1 MQHFVLEQ
9 ALNYLIT
16 TGSINVD
23 ALSGKTVRFSLKDL
37 PLDVNF
43 ICTNERI
50 FVVSDLSRKSDVD
63 IKLKSNVFFSLFK
76 GEDLTE
82 LLRQDKI
89 VIHGDVKTAQL
100 LVDTLQQVDIDVEEI
115 LSQYTGDIVAH
126 ELGKIAKNV
135 KKVAL
140 QSNNQIDAIKNGITQ
155 LLINHQK
162 SETFKNKHR

>member
-16 TGSINVD
+16 TDSINID
-23 ALSGKTVRFSLKDL
+23 ALHGKTVRFSLQDL

-50 FVVSDLSRKSDVD
+50 FVVSDVTRKSDVD
-63 IKLKSNVFFSLFK
+63 IKLTANVFFLLFK

-89 VIHGDVKTAQL
+89 IIHGDVKTAQL
-100 LVDTLQQVDIDVEEI
+100 LVDMLQQVDIDIEEI
-115 LSQYTGDIVAH
+115 LSQYTGDIIAH
-126 ELGKIAKNV
+126 ELGKIAKKA

-140 QSNNQIDAIKNGITQ
+140 ESNSPIDAIKDGLSQ
-155 LLINHQK
+155 LLINPQK
-162 SETFKNKHR
+162 SELFKNKHH